1 MFDVAFHVPNM
12 RPNSRDKQAQ
22 NGNNYQIYRGMA
34 YVRWVAAMNNAS
46 LQDRAAR
53 RQNTDTDALY
63 RKIERRLHTMHLS
76 ARKASLLAGL
86 PPDGIRTIA
95 RGRIPRTDKL
105 KALADVLG
113 VDLNWFDLPESPIDT
128 AISDREEAKQPEL
141 SLVPA
146 RINPEL
152 TQEARMLD
160 QKFRGMW
167 EAEIERVTELDT
179 RTARG
184 GDLETAVSVIDWGLP
199 RNFVAR
205 LLPFGAGK
213 VRIIHQAGDSMTPT
227 IQPGQ
232 CLMVDIDDRTPDP
245 PGLFAVWDGMSVS
258 IRRLEYV
265 PMSNPPMI
273 RVMRDN
279 QRYSSQEVPLS
290 DLRVCGRVV
299 MTMQP
304 M

>member
-1 MFDVAFHVPNM
+1 MSDVAGL
-12 RPNSRDKQAQ
+12 D
-22 NGNNYQIYRGMA
+22 
-34 YVRWVAAMNNAS
+34 
-46 LQDRAAR
+46 DRALR
-53 RQNTDTDALY
+53 RQNTDTDALF

-95 RGRIPRTDKL
+95 RGRIPRADKM
-105 KALADVLG
+105 KALADVLK
-113 VDLNWFDLPESPIDT
+113 VDLNWFNLPENPVNA
-128 AISDREEAKQPEL
+128 AIPDRNAVKQSEL
-141 SLVPA
+141 PLPQACVNA
-146 RINPEL
+146 EL
-152 TQEARMLD
+152 TNEARMLD
-160 QKFRGMW
+160 QKFQGLW
-167 EAEIERVTELDT
+167 EEEIERVTELDT
-179 RTARG
+179 RTAHN

-199 RNFVAR
+199 RHFIAR

-213 VRIIHQAGDSMTPT
+213 VRIIHQAGDSMAPT
-227 IQPGQ
+227 VQPGQ

-258 IRRLEYV
+258 IRRLEYIA
-265 PMSNPPMI
+265 MSNPPMI

-279 QRYSSQEVPLS
+279 QRYSSQEVALS
-290 DLRVCGRVV
+290 DLKVCGRVV

>member
-1 MFDVAFHVPNM
+1 MND
-12 RPNSRDKQAQ
+12 
-22 NGNNYQIYRGMA
+22 MA
-34 YVRWVAAMNNAS
+34 G
-46 LQDRAAR
+46 LPERALR
-53 RQNTDTDALY
+53 RRNTDTDALY
-63 RKIERRLHTMHLS
+63 KKIERRLHTMHLS

-95 RGRIPRTDKL
+95 RGRIPRADKM
-105 KALADVLG
+105 KALAEVLK
-113 VDLNWFDLPESPIDT
+113 VDLNWFNLPEDAIDVS
-128 AISDREEAKQPEL
+128 ISDREAARQPEL
-141 SLVPA
+141 SLPQKRV
-146 RINPEL
+146 NPEL
-152 TQEARMLD
+152 TDEARMLD
-160 QKFRGMW
+160 AKFQGLW
-167 EAEIERVTELDT
+167 EEEIERVTELDT

-199 RNFVAR
+199 RHFVSR

-258 IRRLEYV
+258 IRRLEYIAR
-265 PMSNPPMI
+265 SSPPTI

-279 QRYSSQEVPLS
+279 HRYSSQEVPLS

>member
-1 MFDVAFHVPNM
+1 
-12 RPNSRDKQAQ
+12 
-22 NGNNYQIYRGMA
+22 
-34 YVRWVAAMNNAS
+34 MNNMS
-46 LQDRAAR
+46 GLPERAIR
-53 RQNTDTDALY
+53 RQNTDTDALFK
-63 RKIERRLHTMHLS
+63 KIERRLHTMHLS

-95 RGRIPRTDKL
+95 RGRIPRADKM
-105 KALADVLG
+105 KALADVLK
-113 VDLNWFDLPESPIDT
+113 VDLNWFGLPESPID
-128 AISDREEAKQPEL
+128 ASISNREKANQPEL
-141 SLVPA
+141 NLPV
-146 RINPEL
+146 NPEL
-152 TQEARMLD
+152 TNEARMLD
-160 QKFRGMW
+160 AKFQGLW

-179 RTARG
+179 RTARN
-184 GDLETAVSVIDWGLP
+184 GDLETASSVVDWGLP
-199 RNFVAR
+199 RHFIAR

-213 VRIIHQAGDSMTPT
+213 IRIIHQSGDSMTPT
-227 IQPGQ
+227 VQPGQ

-258 IRRLEYV
+258 IRRLEYIA
-265 PMSNPPMI
+265 MSSPPMI

>member
-1 MFDVAFHVPNM
+1 MSDM
-12 RPNSRDKQAQ
+12 SR
-22 NGNNYQIYRGMA
+22 
-34 YVRWVAAMNNAS
+34 
-46 LQDRAAR
+46 LPDRAIR
-53 RQNTDTDALY
+53 RQNTDTDALF

-95 RGRIPRTDKL
+95 RGRIPRADKM
-105 KALADVLG
+105 KALADVLK
-113 VDLNWFDLPESPIDT
+113 VDLNWFNLPDSPIEAT
-128 AISDREEAKQPEL
+128 ISDRGAAHQAEL
-141 SLVPA
+141 PLPQA
-146 RINPEL
+146 RVNAAL
-152 TQEARMLD
+152 TNEARMLD
-160 QKFRGMW
+160 QKFQGLW
-167 EAEIERVTELDT
+167 EEEIERVTELDA
-179 RTARG
+179 RTARN
-184 GDLETAVSVIDWGLP
+184 GDLETAASIIDWGLP
-199 RNFVAR
+199 RHFVAR

-213 VRIIHQAGDSMTPT
+213 IRIIHQCGDSMVPT
-227 IQPGQ
+227 VQPGQ

-258 IRRLEYV
+258 IRRLEYIA
-265 PMSNPPMI
+265 MSNPPMI

>member
-1 MFDVAFHVPNM
+1 M
-12 RPNSRDKQAQ
+12 NSMTGLPGRAQ
-22 NGNNYQIYRGMA
+22 
-34 YVRWVAAMNNAS
+34 
-46 LQDRAAR
+46 R
-53 RQNTDTDALY
+53 RQNTDTNALFK
-63 RKIERRLHTMHLS
+63 KIERRLHTMHLS

-95 RGRIPRTDKL
+95 RGRIPRADKM
-105 KALADVLG
+105 KALAEVLK
-113 VDLNWFDLPESPIDT
+113 VDLNWFDLPEDALDA
-128 AISDREEAKQPEL
+128 AISDREKAKQPEL
-141 SLVPA
+141 SLPPA
-146 RINPEL
+146 PVNPEL
-152 TQEARMLD
+152 THEARMLD
-160 QKFRGMW
+160 QKFQGMW
-167 EAEIERVTELDT
+167 EDEIERVTELDT
-179 RTARG
+179 RTARN

-199 RNFVAR
+199 RHFVAR
-205 LLPFGAGK
+205 LLPFGAGE

-227 IQPGQ
+227 VQPGQ

-265 PMSNPPMI
+265 AMSNPPMI
-273 RVMRDN
+273 KVMRDN
-279 QRYSSQEVPLS
+279 QRYSSQETPLS

>member
-1 MFDVAFHVPNM
+1 M
-12 RPNSRDKQAQ
+12 NS
-22 NGNNYQIYRGMA
+22 MA
-34 YVRWVAAMNNAS
+34 G
-46 LQDRAAR
+46 LPGRALR

-76 ARKASLLAGL
+76 ARKASLMAGL

-95 RGRIPRTDKL
+95 RGRIPRADKM
-105 KALADVLG
+105 KALADVLK
-113 VDLNWFDLPESPIDT
+113 VDLNWFDLPEDALDA
-128 AISDREEAKQPEL
+128 AISDREKANQPEL
-141 SLVPA
+141 APP
-146 RINPEL
+146 INQ
-152 TQEARMLD
+152 TVTNEAHMLD
-160 QKFRGMW
+160 AKFQGLW
-167 EAEIERVTELDT
+167 EEEIERVTELDT
-179 RTARG
+179 RTARN
-184 GDLETAVSVIDWGLP
+184 GDLETAASVIDWGLP

-227 IQPGQ
+227 VQPGQ
-232 CLMVDIDDRTPDP
+232 CLMVDIDDRTPAP

-258 IRRLEYV
+258 IHRLEYIA
-265 PMSNPPMI
+265 MSNPPMI

-279 QRYSSQEVPLS
+279 QRYSSQEVALS